1 MNEREM
7 ANALAEMLGEMAY
20 LADDEVG
27 VLEMSIPHEL
37 ANTQTGIE
45 NARSYDEAGVMTTNA
60 GFVIR
65 MRDGSEFQVTVVQSK

>member
-37 ANTQTGIE
+37 ASTQTGIE
-45 NARSYDEAGVMTTNA
+45 NARSYEEAGVMTRDA

-65 MRDGSEFQVTVVQSK
+65 MRDGSEFQVTVVQSR